1 MRSNSSSA
9 LQMGN
14 KWKPESVKALN
25 LLSEAWLH
33 WWRGRGADES
43 LTRCSG
49 MMWRCTGTGMW
60 LNCENP
66 ANEQEK
72 QDELLNHTFTVRH
85 SGMST
90 QFPAWLLFLNSLS
103 ESSFLNTYAVHS
115 EILSHHGSGRVF
127 SAMGFRLWLVGI
139 FRRSHKDF
147 CCSLLAHNF
156 HCGLSGMPDWR
167 WIQPPV
173 SLACKKQPHVEVNL
187 RMDEPV
193 YLQDQKLEAWL
204 ELDQTVSKCRL
215 LGRGKKT
222 LL

>member
-1 MRSNSSSA
+1 MFGKSVLYVGHPNLIKRFIAEKQCLRPSWWAGLKMSRKVWVKTSLEEQLLPDWRRMRSNPSSA

-33 WWRGRGADES
+33 WWRGRGEDES

-49 MMWRCTGTGMW
+49 MMWRCTETGMW

-66 ANEQEK
+66 ANKQEK
-72 QDELLNHTFTVRH
+72 QDELLNHTFTVSH

-115 EILSHHGSGRVF
+115 VILPQHGRWRVF
-127 SAMGFRLWLVGI
+127 SAIG
-139 FRRSHKDF
+139 F
-147 CCSLLAHNF
+147 CCSLLAHNL
-156 HCGLSGMPDWR
+156 HCGLSGMPDLW
-167 WIQPPV
+167 WILQC
-173 SLACKKQPHVEVNL
+173 LC
-187 RMDEPV
+187 
-193 YLQDQKLEAWL
+193 YL
-204 ELDQTVSKCRL
+204 
-215 LGRGKKT
+215 
-222 LL
+222 

>member
-1 MRSNSSSA
+1 MRSNPSSA

-33 WWRGRGADES
+33 WWRGRGEDES

-66 ANEQEK
+66 ANKQEK
-72 QDELLNHTFTVRH
+72 QDELLNHTFTVSH

-103 ESSFLNTYAVHS
+103 ESSFLNTLWFYHNTGDEECFQLLDFVVPCLPTTS
-115 EILSHHGSGRVF
+115 TVGCLECQICDGFF
-127 SAMGFRLWLVGI
+127 SVSAI
-139 FRRSHKDF
+139 CRR
-147 CCSLLAHNF
+147 
-156 HCGLSGMPDWR
+156 
-167 WIQPPV
+167 
-173 SLACKKQPHVEVNL
+173 
-187 RMDEPV
+187 
-193 YLQDQKLEAWL
+193 
-204 ELDQTVSKCRL
+204 
-215 LGRGKKT
+215 
-222 LL
+222 